1 MKKSG
6 FLCLVLLVYC
16 GGLLAGGEA
25 YVMSLPYAISE
36 ENIYKVRIEK
46 IDDRVQ
52 SPRTRY
58 PLTMGSHVVT
68 VSLMLVVDWSPKIEG
83 AGESII
89 QKQLALD
96 VENGMT
102 YQIGAILT
110 GEELLGVPA
119 NRNNCPIDV
128 QARYHQAHYRS
139 CGRSRCWCWRI
150 DRSDGGNLVQE
161 ISLLTG

>member
-36 ENIYKVRIEK
+36 ENIYKVKIEK

-83 AGESII
+83 SGETII
-89 QKQLALD
+89 NKQLALD

-102 YQIGAILT
+102 YQLGAK
-110 GEELLGVPA
+110 VD
-119 NRNNCPIDV
+119 IDAEV
-128 QARYHQAHYRS
+128 ESQLDVSFWEPFVYKAYEH
-139 CGRSRCWCWRI
+139 
-150 DRSDGGNLVQE
+150 
-161 ISLLTG
+161 

>member
-36 ENIYKVRIEK
+36 DNIYKVKIEK

-52 SPRTRY
+52 SPRTRF

-83 AGESII
+83 ASESII
-89 QKQLALD
+89 QKQFALD

-102 YQIGAILT
+102 YQIGAKVDIDA
-110 GEELLGVPA
+110 GVES
-119 NRNNCPIDV
+119 
-128 QARYHQAHYRS
+128 QL
-139 CGRSRCWCWRI
+139 
-150 DRSDGGNLVQE
+150 DGSFWE
-161 ISLLTG
+161 PFIYKAYEH

>member
-1 MKKSG
+1 MSMKNSG
-6 FLCLVLLVYC
+6 LFCLILLLCC
-16 GGLLAGGEA
+16 GGLLAGGET

-58 PLTMGSHVVT
+58 PLNAGSHVVM

-83 AGESII
+83 AGETLI
-89 QKQLALD
+89 QKQITVD

-102 YQIGAILT
+102 YQIGAR
-110 GEELLGVPA
+110 VD
-119 NRNNCPIDV
+119 IDAEAES
-128 QARYHQAHYRS
+128 QLDESFWEPFIYNS
-139 CGRSRCWCWRI
+139 FE
-150 DRSDGGNLVQE
+150 N
-161 ISLLTG
+161 

>member
-16 GGLLAGGEA
+16 GGLLAGEEA

-36 ENIYKVRIEK
+36 ENIYKVKIEK

-83 AGESII
+83 SGETII
-89 QKQLALD
+89 NKQLALD

-102 YQIGAILT
+102 YQIGAK
-110 GEELLGVPA
+110 VD
-119 NRNNCPIDV
+119 IDAEV
-128 QARYHQAHYRS
+128 ESQL
-139 CGRSRCWCWRI
+139 
-150 DRSDGGNLVQE
+150 DGSFWE
-161 ISLLTG
+161 PFIYKAYEH